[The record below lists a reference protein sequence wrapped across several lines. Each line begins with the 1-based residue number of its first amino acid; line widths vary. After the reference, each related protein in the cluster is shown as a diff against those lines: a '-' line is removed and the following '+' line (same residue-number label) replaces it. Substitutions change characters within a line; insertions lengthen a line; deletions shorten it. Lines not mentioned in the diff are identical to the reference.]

1 MKDFGLYV
9 IITKPTLS
17 YSKVAEICVENEIK
31 MLQLREKNMPDR
43 KLLSI
48 AKNIKS
54 IVKGSKTNFVI
65 NDRPDISVL
74 CDADFLHLGQE
85 DLAIEEARKIVHQ
98 NMHIGLS
105 THSILQAKKS
115 LTKNPDYIGFGPV
128 FPTPTKAKSDAAVG
142 TNKLLKVLQFV
153 NIPVVAIGG
162 IFPENIKQV
171 MKSGAKNFAMVRY
184 FMETKDLDKRIKKI
198 KSIINNSY

>member
-1 MKDFGLYV
+1 
-9 IITKPTLS
+9 
-17 YSKVAEICVENEIK
+17 
-31 MLQLREKNMPDR
+31 LREKNMPDR